1 MKSSISLKDYLSDLT
16 EIINEYSRTGL
27 IASSEIT
34 SDFRNQKIGLVKGE
48 IIFLDESALF
58 FKEYLDLRYR
68 IDKKSYS
75 FHYQDLNAKL
85 LFRYDNALHKPAL
98 KFNEHKHIGDRIIF
112 ADIPNIADIL
122 EEIAN
127 NYLNI

>member
-34 SDFRNQKIGLVKGE
+34 SDFRSEKIGMVKGE
-48 IIFLDESALF
+48 IIFFDESALF

-75 FHYQDLNAKL
+75 FHYQNLNAKL

-98 KFNEHKHIGDRIIF
+98 LLMNT
-112 ADIPNIADIL
+112 NILASR
-122 EEIAN
+122 
-127 NYLNI
+127 